1 MKKFQFTCIK
11 VSCIMTFMNI
21 KFIIGIA
28 AATLTTIS
36 FLPQVFK
43 AARTK
48 RTKDLSLSMYVLFSA
63 GVFLWMIYGLMLGEL
78 PVILANFLA
87 LVMGLYLV
95 YLKKKYS

>member
-1 MKKFQFTCIK
+1 
-11 VSCIMTFMNI
+11 MTFMNI